1 MQHSKLL
8 AGELKSELTVT
19 MCINW
24 LLIADYHALSKCGVS
39 RPQTRI
45 LGISVHVQSIPDEV
59 LASVL
64 CQNVDYIRTMT
75 LPL

>member
-39 RPQTRI
+39 RPQNRI
-45 LGISVHVQSIPDEV
+45 LGISVGYMYSRILMKSSLLFFAKAWTISGQ
-59 LASVL
+59 
-64 CQNVDYIRTMT
+64 
-75 LPL
+75 